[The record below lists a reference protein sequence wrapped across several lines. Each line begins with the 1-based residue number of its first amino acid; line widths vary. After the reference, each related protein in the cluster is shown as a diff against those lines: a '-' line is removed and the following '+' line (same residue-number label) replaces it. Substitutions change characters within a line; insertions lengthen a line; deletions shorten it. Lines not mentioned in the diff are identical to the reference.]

1 MKSVIWLS
9 TLLFLISGCT
19 VVGLVSDSNSN
30 ERRQKESDSIQKV
43 RQEIVLQKTDG
54 EVIEAIYM
62 DFGYISDTA
71 ECAELSAEK
80 TFPQIGDPVS
90 LTLEDG
96 NNEQGIFAGMMHAD
110 EHFELIFRQDWSTNI
125 VKYYKMESISLIS
138 GIESDLLLEQ
148 PEAGQIVVHYNAEN
162 TSGCIPLSSLSY
174 LNKQVVKKRYRGTL
188 IGFSVD
194 AMVIAITALNVSNSL
209 SDSFDW

>member
-19 VVGLVSDSNSN
+19 IVGLVSDVNSN
-30 ERRQKESDSIQKV
+30 DRRQKQSDSIQKI

-54 EVIEAIYM
+54 EVIEAVYM

-80 TFPQIGDPVS
+80 TFPQIGDPIS
-90 LTLEDG
+90 LTLKNG
-96 NNEQGIFAGMMHAD
+96 NNEQGIFAGMIHSF
-110 EHFELIFRQDWSTNI
+110 EHFELILRQDWST
-125 VKYYKMESISLIS
+125 VKLKYYKMDRISLIR
-138 GIESDLLLEQ
+138 GIESDLLLEK
-148 PEAGQIVVHYNAEN
+148 PEAGQITVHYDVEN
-162 TSGCIPLSSLSY
+162 TSGCIPLSDLSY
-174 LNKQVVKKRYRGTL
+174 LNKQVVKKRYVGT
-188 IGFSVD
+188 IVGFSID
-194 AMVIAITALNVSNSL
+194 AAVLTITAINVSNSL

>member
-54 EVIEAIYM
+54 DTIGAVYR
-62 DFGYISDTA
+62 DFGYVSDTA
-71 ECAELSAEK
+71 ECTELSAEK
-80 TFPQIGDPVS
+80 SFPQIGDAIS
-90 LTLEDG
+90 LTLENG
-96 NNEQGIFAGMMHAD
+96 NKEQGIFAGMMHAD
-110 EHFELIFRQDWSTNI
+110 EHFELIFRQDWRTNKL
-125 VKYYKMESISLIS
+125 KYYKMESISLIR

-148 PEAGQIVVHYNAEN
+148 PEASQITVHYDVEN
-162 TSGCIPLSSLSY
+162 TSGCIPLSDLSY